1 MAAKNTTENTSS
13 KVEQW
18 DVVAPAT
25 VEVQVG
31 AGRAR
36 VDIAPGDP
44 LPDTLTDEDR
54 NALIQRG
61 AIRKRADE
69 SDVESDVGSVQA
81 LDGAAVVRPVPGVV
95 EPDEIP
101 RDLIPGGS
109 VKDIMTWVGEDLARA
124 RVARDAETAKGPSAR
139 ASLLRQLDD
148 VKADVDEDPEPL
160 GTPEAIDPNIPGGRV
175 DAAAVVAQPEPAG
188 DGKADAK
195 AETKGDAKSS
205 TKSATK

>member
-1 MAAKNTTENTSS
+1 VANAKSNNKT
-13 KVEQW
+13 EQW

-25 VEVQVG
+25 IEVEVG

-36 VDIAPGDP
+36 VDIRPGDP
-44 LPDTLTDEDR
+44 LPDSLTDEDR

-61 AIRKRADE
+61 AIRKRNTE
-69 SDVESDVGSVQA
+69 SDVDSVQA

-109 VKDIMTWVGEDLARA
+109 VKDIMAWVGEDLARA

-148 VKADVDEDPEPL
+148 VKADVDEEPEPL

-175 DAAAVVAQPEPAG
+175 DAPAVVAQPEPAD

-205 TKSATK
+205 TKSTTTK

>member
-1 MAAKNTTENTSS
+1 MATKNTS

-25 VEVQVG
+25 IEVEVG

-36 VDIAPGDP
+36 VDIHPGDP

-61 AIRKRADE
+61 AIRKRADD
-69 SDVESDVGSVQA
+69 SDVDSVQA
-81 LDGAAVVRPVPGVV
+81 LDGAPVVRPVPGVV

-109 VKDIMTWVGEDLARA
+109 VKDIMVWVGDDLARA

-139 ASLLRQLDD
+139 ASLLQQLDA
-148 VKADVDEDPEPL
+148 VKADVDEEPEPL
-160 GTPEAIDPNIPGGRV
+160 GTPEAIDPNVPGGRV
-175 DAAAVVAQPEPAG
+175 DAPAVVAQPEPAE
-188 DGKADAK
+188 DPKADAK

-205 TKSATK
+205 TKSTATK

>member
-1 MAAKNTTENTSS
+1 MASNTKNTS

-61 AIRKRADE
+61 AIRKRNTE
-69 SDVESDVGSVQA
+69 SDVDSVQA

-139 ASLLRQLDD
+139 ASLLRQLDA
-148 VKADVDEDPEPL
+148 VKADIDEEPEPL

-175 DAAAVVAQPEPAG
+175 DAPAVVAQPEPADG
-188 DGKADAK
+188 GKADAK

-205 TKSATK
+205 TKGATTK

>member
-1 MAAKNTTENTSS
+1 MATKNTS

-25 VEVQVG
+25 IEVEVG

-36 VDIAPGDP
+36 VDIRPGDP

-54 NALIQRG
+54 NALLQRG
-61 AIRKRADE
+61 AIRKRADD
-69 SDVESDVGSVQA
+69 SDVDSVQA
-81 LDGAAVVRPVPGVV
+81 QDGAAVVRPVPGVV

-109 VKDIMTWVGEDLARA
+109 VKDIMAWVGDDLARA

-139 ASLLRQLDD
+139 ASLLKQLDA
-148 VKADVDEDPEPL
+148 VKADVDEEPEPL
-160 GTPEAIDPNIPGGRV
+160 GTPEAIDPNVPGGRV
-175 DAAAVVAQPEPAG
+175 DAPATVAQPEPAE
-188 DGKADAK
+188 DPKADAK
-195 AETKGDAKSS
+195 AETKSS
-205 TKSATK
+205 TKSTATK